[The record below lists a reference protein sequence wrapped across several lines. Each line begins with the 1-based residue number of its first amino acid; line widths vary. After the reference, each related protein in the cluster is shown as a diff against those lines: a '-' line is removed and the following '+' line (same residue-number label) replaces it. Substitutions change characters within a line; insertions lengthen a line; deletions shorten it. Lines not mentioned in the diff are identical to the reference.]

1 LVIHSNEPL
10 SKPVYQRILA
20 IVRQIPRGRVATYG
34 QIAWIEGYCTPRM
47 VGYALAGLPAGSD
60 VPWQRVI
67 NSRGMI
73 SPRADGSGTME
84 QRQRL
89 EEEGVRFDAEDRVDF
104 DRFGWAGPDPTW
116 LETQGF
122 AVDAPYRH
130 SKRKWK

>member
-1 LVIHSNEPL
+1 MKSSTDAL

-34 QIAWIEGYCTPRM
+34 QIAWIEGNSTPRM
-47 VGYALAGLPAGSD
+47 VGYAMAGLPAGSD

-67 NSRGMI
+67 NSQGMI
-73 SPRADGSGTME
+73 SPRADGSGTIE

-89 EEEGVRFDAEDRVDF
+89 EAEGVRFDAEERVDF
-104 DRFGWAGPDPTW
+104 DCFGWTGPDPTW
-116 LETQGF
+116 LEAHGF
-122 AVDAPYRH
+122 AVGAPYRH